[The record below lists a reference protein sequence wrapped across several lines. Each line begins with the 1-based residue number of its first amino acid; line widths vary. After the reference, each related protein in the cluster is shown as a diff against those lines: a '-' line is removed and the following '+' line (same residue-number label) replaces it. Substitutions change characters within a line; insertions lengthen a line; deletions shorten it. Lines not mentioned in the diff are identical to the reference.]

1 MTSTYL
7 LEQNDLLREGLKS
20 YLAGTDFQVTAES
33 DCVGG
38 IDIPDTIFPPDLII
52 VGVYSTSTN
61 LSLPKSED
69 FISLVRNR
77 FSQAKLVILASVE
90 EIRLTPGILYSNADG
105 YILRD
110 ISRDAILNYL
120 NLAMIGEK
128 AMPGPVAVLFPTL
141 CVEEAP
147 GVLSS
152 SPAGLHSL
160 SGREN
165 DIVKCLVLGESNKL
179 IARRLD
185 ITESTVKGHLKI
197 ILRKLGVRNRTQAAL
212 CAFRQVGEQPPIS
225 ERVLAA

>member
-20 YLAGTDFQVTAES
+20 YLIGTDFHVTAES
-33 DCVGG
+33 DCVDG
-38 IDIPDTIFPPDLII
+38 IDIPDTTFSPDLVI
-52 VGVYSTSTN
+52 VGIYSAATN
-61 LSLPKSED
+61 LPLPKPKD

-77 FSQAKLVILASVE
+77 FTQAKLVILASVE
-90 EIRLTPGILYSNADG
+90 EIRLTPGILYCNADG

-128 AMPGPVAVLFPTL
+128 AMPGSVAVLFPTL
-141 CVEEAP
+141 RMEEAP
-147 GVLSS
+147 GMLSS
-152 SPAGLHSL
+152 SPAGLNSL

-212 CAFRQVGEQPPIS
+212 FAFSQLDEQFPIS
-225 ERVLAA
+225 ENVLAA